1 MNPKLEHLFRM
12 IKNKKFHIVFLYE
25 SPLLNLFGVLQLM
38 VMDVSSKKIDSIP
51 SLSSSE
57 NSVPPD
63 SECGIHRDHDSG
75 KLFRSFD
82 SIFAVLFR
90 RPLWVYVMSCLR
102 SIEKL
107 Y

>member
-1 MNPKLEHLFRM
+1 
-12 IKNKKFHIVFLYE
+12 
-25 SPLLNLFGVLQLM
+25 M

-75 KLFRSFD
+75 KLFRNFE
-82 SIFAVLFR
+82 SIFAVLLVS
-90 RPLWVYVMSCLR
+90 PLRVYVIFCL
-102 SIEKL
+102 
-107 Y
+107 